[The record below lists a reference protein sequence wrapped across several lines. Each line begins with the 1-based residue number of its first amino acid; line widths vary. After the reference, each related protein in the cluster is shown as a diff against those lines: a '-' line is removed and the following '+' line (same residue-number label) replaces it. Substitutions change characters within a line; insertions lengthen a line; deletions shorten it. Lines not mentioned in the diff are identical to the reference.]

1 MSPSTPQAQSQWL
14 SKSASQTRGSDK
26 DEVQFHYDISNEFF
40 KLWQDPTQTY
50 SCAYFERDDM
60 TLEEAQMAKVD
71 LALGKLGLQPGMTL
85 LDIGCGWGSTIMR
98 AVDRYDVNVIGLTLS
113 ENQRRHI
120 EEHWFANSK
129 SPRHKEVR
137 LQPWEEFDGKVD
149 RIVSIGAFEH
159 FGFNKY
165 DDYFKKTFNWLPDDG
180 VMLLHTITIPED
192 EEIKAK
198 GLPLTMSRVRFI
210 KFIMDEIYPGGRLP
224 LASMVREHAVK
235 AGFDVTREQHLQPH
249 YARTLDTWASNLES
263 KKDEAI
269 AITSEA
275 DLRTLPQIPDRV
287 RGPVP
292 QRLHRCLPVHLREG
306 CNLRRTVTDGGEV
319 GLYPIAAGVRGCP
332 GPLRHLER
340 VLRTVPGS
348 DADVQLRVLRTRRH
362 DARRGAAGENRSG
375 T

>member
-1 MSPSTPQAQSQWL
+1 MSETTAAQAQSTWL

-26 DEVQFHYDISNEFF
+26 GEVQFHYDISNEFF

-60 TLEEAQMAKVD
+60 TLEEAQLAKVD

-85 LDIGCGWGSTIMR
+85 LDIGCGWGSMIMR
-98 AVDRYDVNVIGLTLS
+98 AVERYDVNVIGLTLS

-120 EEHWFANSK
+120 EEHWFANSN

-159 FGFNKY
+159 FGFGKY
-165 DDYFKKTFNWLPDDG
+165 DDYFKKTFSWLPDDG
-180 VMLLHTITIPED
+180 VMLLHTIIVPED
-192 EEIKAK
+192 EEVKAK
-198 GLPLTMSRVRFI
+198 GLPLKMSTVRFI

-224 LASMVREHAVK
+224 LASMVKQHATN

-249 YARTLDTWASNLES
+249 YVRTLDTWAANLEA

-269 AITSEA
+269 AVTNDEVYERFHRYLTGCA
-275 DLRTLPQIPDRV
+275 DLF
-287 RGPVP
+287 RG
-292 QRLHRCLPVHLREG
+292 G
-306 CNLRRTVTDGGEV
+306 FTDVCQFTCEK
-319 GLYPIAAGVRGCP
+319 AAG
-332 GPLRHLER
+332 
-340 VLRTVPGS
+340 
-348 DADVQLRVLRTRRH
+348 
-362 DARRGAAGENRSG
+362 
-375 T
+375 